1 MNKSIE
7 IAAMILGSISLLT
20 VCFLGFAVMSG
31 VPLHQVAIIGSLFPE
46 PVERAAEVDPN
57 GAPTVDPSD
66 EPSDEE
72 IIAQGVGIVAS
83 SFVLPSPYDAV
94 ELKGLTDELKMRR
107 QQLNAREEGLD
118 DREDRIDERE
128 SAATARFAALDDLRS
143 QLDEFQQ
150 ELLMRELEVA
160 REEDG
165 AKERSDAKWTRLGNL
180 IASLTMERRK
190 EFLIGYEPEDVAQIL
205 RTLEVDD
212 AAKTLEALTDK
223 DADPG
228 RTKAIVDAYAEAVD
242 E

>member
-107 QQLNAREEGLD
+107 QQLNAREKTGSTNG
-118 DREDRIDERE
+118 RAPPPHASRR
-128 SAATARFAALDDLRS
+128 SMTCARNSTSSSRS
-143 QLDEFQQ
+143 C
-150 ELLMRELEVA
+150 
-160 REEDG
+160 
-165 AKERSDAKWTRLGNL
+165 
-180 IASLTMERRK
+180 
-190 EFLIGYEPEDVAQIL
+190 
-205 RTLEVDD
+205 
-212 AAKTLEALTDK
+212 
-223 DADPG
+223 
-228 RTKAIVDAYAEAVD
+228 
-242 E
+242 